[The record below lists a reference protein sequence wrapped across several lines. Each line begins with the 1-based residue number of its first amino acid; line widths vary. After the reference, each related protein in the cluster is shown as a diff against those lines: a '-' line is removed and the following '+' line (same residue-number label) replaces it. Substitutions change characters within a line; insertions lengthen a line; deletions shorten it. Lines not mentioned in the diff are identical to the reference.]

1 MLDYFQLACPWCGE
15 PLELELPPEER
26 GTLVEDCDICCNP
39 CEITVR
45 RDEWGDA
52 EISVERAQ

>member
-1 MLDYFQLACPWCGE
+1 MFERFEVLCPWCGE
-15 PLELELPPEER
+15 LLELDLQPEDR
-26 GTLVEDCDICCNP
+26 GTLVQDCDVCCNP

-52 EISVERAQ
+52 EVAIERAQ